1 MSEFLRCTKCGK
13 ILCASDFPLNLT
25 SLEVARLFGKNHRDI
40 MRDIRKILSSGIG
53 LRNFAQSSYKNL
65 QHRKQPCFN
74 IDREGFRML
83 STRYKARGKGCV
95 EIRNGKRVAKIYG
108 GERFEMT
115 CDRCGEVNVF

>member
-1 MSEFLRCTKCGK
+1 MSEFLRCAKCGK
-13 ILCASDFPLNLT
+13 ILCASDFPMNLT
-25 SLEVARLFGKNHRDI
+25 SLDVAKLFGKAHRRV
-40 MRDIRKILSSGIG
+40 MQDIRKILLTEKG
-53 LRNFAQSSYKNL
+53 LHHFVQSSYKNL
-65 QHRKQPCFN
+65 QGKRQPCFN